1 MRSFVYYVSGHGF
14 GHARRSAEIIGA
26 LLHRDPAL
34 TVHVR
39 TSAPRAIFDTIHNA
53 RLQYHSSAIDP
64 GVVERDPL
72 SLNIPKTLD
81 RFRTLLERAP
91 ELIETEAAFVS
102 KQHAS
107 LILAD
112 VPFLAGEIASHVG
125 VPCLAVSNFT
135 WDWIFKPLVNTE
147 AHRELLTTIRNGYA
161 KMAGLIRLPFGHDN
175 PRFPRIVDVPLVA
188 NRSTRAPAEVL
199 GDLDLSQDRR
209 PRILIGM
216 RGGVSVESLR
226 TAAFQS
232 PRLLFVIPYQLK
244 GALPPN
250 VLTADCDAGCPS
262 AFADLTSVSDV
273 VVSKLG
279 YGIVADCIA
288 ARTRL
293 LWPRR
298 NDFREDELTEAGSR
312 RFVAHREIPTN
323 DFYEGKWN
331 EHLEVLLAQPM
342 PTEQPPLDG
351 PEVAAKVIQEWR

>member
-14 GHARRSAEIIGA
+14 GHARRSAEIIRA
-26 LLHRDPAL
+26 MLRHDQEL

-39 TSAPRAIFDTIHNA
+39 TSAPRAIFDTVRDV

-72 SLNIPKTLD
+72 NLNMPATLD
-81 RFRTLLERAP
+81 RIRTLLQRADD
-91 ELIETEAAFVS
+91 LTDDETRFIRD
-102 KQHAS
+102 QRAS
-107 LILAD
+107 LVLAD
-112 VPFLAGEIASHVG
+112 VPFLAGEVAARAG

-135 WDWIFKPLVNTE
+135 WDWIFERLAETGSE
-147 AHRELLTTIRNGYA
+147 RELLKIIRNGYA

-175 PRFPRIVDVPLVA
+175 PWVPRIVDVPLVA
-188 NRSTRAPAEVL
+188 NRSTRGPAEIL
-199 GDLDLSQDRR
+199 GELNLSQDQR

-226 TAAFQS
+226 TAASQS
-232 PRLLFVIPYQLK
+232 RRLLFITPYQLSSD
-244 GALPPN
+244 LPRN
-250 VLTADCDAGCPS
+250 VVTADCDAGCPS
-262 AFADLTSVSDV
+262 TFADLTSVSDV

-298 NDFREDELTEAGSR
+298 KNFREDELTEAGSR
-312 RFVAHREIPTN
+312 RYTTHREIPTK

-331 EHLEVLLAQPM
+331 EHLEALLAQPM
-342 PTEQPPLDG
+342 PTERPTFDG
-351 PEVAAKVIQEWR
+351 PEVAAKVINEWR